1 MYTRGSR
8 AKPVWNFH
16 PRVFLRSNAALARA
30 RAYRERNYK
39 CNALLRNQ
47 VPELVSSAGGRAR
60 GQEVNRRRWS
70 KKRWCYIVVAGI
82 HTHRPPYAR
91 AETMLPLDVQ
101 RERNHRA
108 APARVSKAQEGVRTR
123 GESSTCVCVLLTWT
137 RTYLYIHIPHRE
149 HHTRI
154 YLGTKCASARTF
166 SQSVTHTIHA
176 YNTYTYDWLWFWH
189 RRVFFLFVDRPFA
202 WFWGHAKR
210 ASLYTQAYVRHG

>member
-60 GQEVNRRRWS
+60 GQEVNRCRWS

-108 APARVSKAQEGVRTR
+108 ACTRVKSAGGRENARRVVHMCMCAPYVNAHVS
-123 GESSTCVCVLLTWT
+123 
-137 RTYLYIHIPHRE
+137 
-149 HHTRI
+149 I
-154 YLGTKCASARTF
+154 Y
-166 SQSVTHTIHA
+166 THT
-176 YNTYTYDWLWFWH
+176 
-189 RRVFFLFVDRPFA
+189 
-202 WFWGHAKR
+202 
-210 ASLYTQAYVRHG
+210 S